1 MGSDFVTDGVLASS
15 IFTYPNA
22 GGIVHEVVDFLLKH
36 GYTLLFGWVL
46 GEQLGLPIP
55 SAPVLLA
62 AGALAGSRQMYF
74 SLALLFAVV
83 AAITSDVIW
92 YEIGKHKGSK
102 VLQLLCR
109 ISLEPDSC
117 VRRTEGLY
125 EKYGERSLL
134 WAKFVPGLNTAAPP
148 VAGMFGMPLWRFLI
162 FDIMGSILW
171 SGSFLGLGWLF
182 SDQLEDV
189 ARYAERFGFWL
200 IVAVV
205 LALAAYI
212 VKKYRERRDF
222 LKSLIKDRITPEEL
236 KAMLDRREPL
246 TIIDLRHS
254 LDALPDPRTVPG
266 ALRMTPEELKAR
278 QAEIPRDRGV
288 ILYCT

>member
-1 MGSDFVTDGVLASS
+1 M
-15 IFTYPNA
+15 
-22 GGIVHEVVDFLLKH
+22 VHEIVGFLLKH
-36 GYTLLFGWVL
+36 GYALLFGWVL

-55 SAPVLLA
+55 SVPILLA

-74 SLALLFAVV
+74 SLALFISIFAAV
-83 AAITSDVIW
+83 ISDVTW
-92 YEIGKHKGSK
+92 YEIGKRKGSA

-117 VRRTEGLY
+117 VRRTESLY
-125 EKYGERSLL
+125 EKYGEKSLL

-148 VAGMFGMPLWRFLI
+148 VAGMFGMPMWRFLI
-162 FDIMGSILW
+162 FDTMGSILW
-171 SGSFLGLGWLF
+171 AGSFLGLGWLF
-182 SDQLEDV
+182 SDALEDV

-200 IVAVV
+200 LVLVA

-212 VKKYRERRDF
+212 VKKYNERRRF
-222 LKSLIKDRITPEEL
+222 LQTLARDRISAEEL
-236 KAMLDRREPL
+236 KSQLERGEPV

-254 LDALPDPRTVPG
+254 LDALPDPRTLPG
-266 ALRMTPEELKAR
+266 ALRMTPDELKTR

>member
-1 MGSDFVTDGVLASS
+1 
-15 IFTYPNA
+15 
-22 GGIVHEVVDFLLKH
+22 
-36 GYTLLFGWVL
+36 
-46 GEQLGLPIP
+46 
-55 SAPVLLA
+55 
-62 AGALAGSRQMYF
+62 
-74 SLALLFAVV
+74 
-83 AAITSDVIW
+83 
-92 YEIGKHKGSK
+92 
-102 VLQLLCR
+102 
-109 ISLEPDSC
+109 
-117 VRRTEGLY
+117 
-125 EKYGERSLL
+125 
-134 WAKFVPGLNTAAPP
+134 
-148 VAGMFGMPLWRFLI
+148 
-162 FDIMGSILW
+162 
-171 SGSFLGLGWLF
+171 
-182 SDQLEDV
+182 
-189 ARYAERFGFWL
+189 
-200 IVAVV
+200 VAVV